1 MAHEVIQTAI
11 GSFPT
16 PIAKPSSVFL
26 DYLGQVSASST
37 AQLIAVFM
45 DEAKQNIGILFIN
58 NEGGFDS
65 MFIPPSALAADNA
78 LTGFTGGVAVV
89 NIESGMKISGKA
101 IPLGVSMMHELGHAK
116 QYIEKPAWF
125 ENNYAAAM
133 KVTKGVNQP
142 KLDIENDNL
151 ARHEAPVLKELGLP
165 FRLKYD

>member
-1 MAHEVIQTAI
+1 MAHEVIKAAV
-11 GSFPT
+11 GGFPT
-16 PIAKPSSVFL
+16 PIAKAPSVFL
-26 DYLGQVSASST
+26 DYLGQVGGSST

-45 DEAKQNIGILFIN
+45 DEARENIGILFIN
-58 NEGGFDS
+58 NEAGFDS
-65 MFIPPSALAADNA
+65 MFIPPSALASDGA
-78 LTGFTGGVAVV
+78 LGGFTGGVAVV
-89 NIESGMKISGKA
+89 NIESGMKFGGKA

-116 QYIEKPAWF
+116 QFIERPAWF

-151 ARHEAPVLKELGLP
+151 ARHEAPILKELGLP